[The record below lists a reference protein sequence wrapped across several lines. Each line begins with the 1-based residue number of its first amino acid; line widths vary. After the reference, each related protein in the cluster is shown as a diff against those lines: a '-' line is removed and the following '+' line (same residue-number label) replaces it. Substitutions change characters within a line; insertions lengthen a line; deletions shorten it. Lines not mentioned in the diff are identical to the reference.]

1 MQWCPCNKHKQF
13 LISYKMVVSFRLNSF
28 DFPPL
33 SLSTVSKPVS
43 SVPASLSVAT
53 ACRSSSDISPSSH
66 KSLSDATK
74 VCGGTVCS
82 SNVYS
87 SKPIHPS
94 KPVCLSNT
102 RTSKPI
108 SSSNFHLSK
117 RAFPRNISLVDLFV
131 QVMFVK
137 IKIMIIQ
144 VNPFVQVMF
153 AQGNSFVQAVTFQVN
168 PFVQTMLFYVK
179 LLIQVNFIPINLLVL
194 VIFFQINLFAYVIFV

>member
-1 MQWCPCNKHKQF
+1 
-13 LISYKMVVSFRLNSF
+13 MVVSFRLNSC

-74 VCGGTVCS
+74 VCHGTVCS

-117 RAFPRNISLVDLFV
+117 RACPRNISFSRSIRSSDVCQNQNNDNPSKPVCPSDVCTRKLVHPSNDIPSKPVRPNNAFLR
-131 QVMFVK
+131 K
-137 IKIMIIQ
+137 TAHPSK
-144 VNPFVQVMF
+144 
-153 AQGNSFVQAVTFQVN
+153 
-168 PFVQTMLFYVK
+168 FYSNK
-179 LLIQVNFIPINLLVL
+179 PW
-194 VIFFQINLFAYVIFV
+194 